1 MQKMDVRKRRVV
13 WVELDSNREPM
24 NLSIIEFSILCLFDW
39 LVDWLIRFE
48 LIEFDL
54 IELVFTDYV
63 KVEKWIH

>member
-48 LIEFDL
+48 LIGFDL

-63 KVEKWIH
+63 KVEK